1 MTKQPYL
8 TINIIGLLLAVM
20 CFFSEQLAEYGF
32 WLVFAAVMYSAL
44 GVCLLILLAINI
56 CAFYA
61 VKNDKSVLGVLL
73 SLPFGSPGA
82 FIAVNTCNTGYKR
95 DKAIK
100 IIFNIHVWI
109 VVWIAVSFLLFLSGF
124 HDLII
129 VGF

>member
-1 MTKQPYL
+1 MNKQPYL
-8 TINIIGLLLAVM
+8 TINMIGILSVIL
-20 CFFSEQLAEYGF
+20 CFFSEQWAEYGF
-32 WLVFAAVMYSAL
+32 GLIFIAAMYSAL

-61 VKNDKSVLGVLL
+61 VKNDRSALGILL

-82 FIAVNTCNTGYKR
+82 FIAANTCNTGYKR

-109 VVWIAVSFLLFLSGF
+109 VTWIAVSFLLYLFGY
-124 HDLII
+124 HDLTF
-129 VGF
+129 GW